1 MILRNKLIRANLLF
15 KILFVGVFILMMPF
29 LAERINL
36 LQTDNELVDKR
47 EAFID
52 MISEWGVE
60 PLLKADSV
68 LGFQSYNLLNEEY
81 FSLDVSTTDE
91 VWNNIVIEQRQVDDE
106 LIDYRVLRYTLG
118 IDGQFY
124 LLEIG
129 KSLASIGRAEHNIRQ
144 LTVGFLLL
152 FIVVS
157 VLFEL
162 VYTTRLLAPL
172 QVLVRKI
179 QTTTTPASFTGQ
191 PLATT
196 THDFLLL
203 ERTLTDLMKKAD
215 DLLRKEKE
223 ITQNIS
229 HELLTPISIMRS
241 QLENLMLSEPLPEEF
256 ANKLQESLGTIH
268 RLKALVSSLL
278 LIARIESQQY
288 LKQDEL
294 LAGDVLVDIVSELEP
309 MAEDAGVRLTLA
321 LPANPPLKQVNRSLL
336 FAMFYNVINN
346 GIKFSKQG
354 GSVVVE
360 TGFVDSR
367 FRVKVTDGGNGIPP
381 ENLNSLFDR
390 FRNKKKSVVEA
401 GTGIGLAIVKVIADF
416 HRIEIHVKSS
426 SAEGTTFEF
435 VFPH

>member
-15 KILFVGVFILMMPF
+15 KMLFVGVFILMMPF

-68 LGFQSYNLLNEEY
+68 LGFQNYNLLNEEY
-81 FSLDVSTTDE
+81 VSLDVATTDE

-106 LIDYRVLRYTLG
+106 LIDYRVLRYTIG
-118 IDGQFY
+118 IDNHFY

-129 KSLASIGRAEHNIRQ
+129 KSLASIGRAERNIRQ
-144 LTVGFLLL
+144 LTIGFLLF

-162 VYTTRLLAPL
+162 VYTTHLLSPL
-172 QVLVRKI
+172 KALVRKI
-179 QTTTTPASFTGQ
+179 QTTTTPASFTGK

-203 ERTLTDLMKKAD
+203 ERTLSDLMKKAD
-215 DLLRKEKE
+215 GLLRKEKE

-241 QLENLMLSEPLPEEF
+241 QLENLMLNDDLPDEF
-256 ANKLQESLGTIH
+256 ATKLQESLGTIH
-268 RLKALVSSLL
+268 RLKALISSLL

-288 LKQDEL
+288 LKQDDVTIGDL
-294 LAGDVLVDIVSELEP
+294 LADIISELEP

-321 LPANPPLKQVNRSLL
+321 LHANPALHMVNRSLL
-336 FAMFYNVINN
+336 FSMFYNIINN

-360 TGFVDSR
+360 TGFADSR
-367 FRVKVTDGGNGIPP
+367 FRVKVTDSGNGIPA
-381 ENLNSLFDR
+381 EDMDALFDR
-390 FRNKKKSVVEA
+390 FRNNKRSVVES
-401 GTGIGLAIVKVIADF
+401 GTGIGLAIVKVIAVF
-416 HRIEIHVKSS
+416 HRIEIHVMSS
-426 SAEGTTFEF
+426 SAKGTTFEF
-435 VFPH
+435 NFPH